1 MTTPP
6 VLLFAGEY
14 PPSNHHGGSILLRRL
29 LDKYPSERLIVITST
44 EGMAASSAN
53 NLLDCQHI
61 VMPNFRHVPVPRTL
75 AILLE
80 LASVASRTLWRN
92 RPHRAQAIVSIVQG
106 RYYLA
111 AALAAWL
118 GSVPHIIIVHD
129 NFLSRHIG
137 PSGLTRRVKRY
148 LTRKVLQQAAHIYT
162 VSAEMQRIV
171 SRECGVNAEIQMPA
185 TTGPMQI
192 SAGDFPSALGL
203 RILFA
208 GQVTYTVRDS
218 LNLLVAVIKSGQLE
232 KRGLQKATLHLCAAI
247 TDADMRN
254 FGWLHEDV
262 ICRGWLSQSELR
274 SELATA
280 DILFLP
286 YSFRES
292 ARDAVESA
300 FPSKTADYLAAGKPL
315 LVFGPAYS
323 TLVRYASEWGFAEV
337 VTECDASSLMAGI
350 VNLASSETYRRQ
362 LAARSAVA
370 FQANHDI
377 QQQRARF
384 YEVLETT
391 TGAGLTKETRL
402 SMARSA
408 DGSDRVDR

>member
-29 LDKYPSERLIVITST
+29 LDKHPSERLIVISSL

-53 NLLDCQHI
+53 HLLDCQHI
-61 VMPNFRHVPVPRTL
+61 AMPDFRQAPVPRPL

-80 LASVASRTLWRN
+80 LGSVASRILWSH
-92 RPHRAQAIVSIVQG
+92 RPQRAQAIVTIVQG

-118 GSVPHIIIVHD
+118 GAVPHITIVHD

-137 PSGLTRRVKRY
+137 PSGLGRRVKRY
-148 LTRKVLQQAAHIYT
+148 LTRKVLQKAAHIYT
-162 VSAEMQRIV
+162 VSAEMQRLV
-171 SRECGVNAEIQMPA
+171 WTECGVHAEIQMPA
-185 TTGPMQI
+185 TTAPKQI
-192 SAGDFPSALGL
+192 PAGDFPTGPVLNKRGL
-203 RILFA
+203 KILFA

-218 LNLLVAVIKSGQLE
+218 LDLMVALIKSGQLE
-232 KRGLQKATLHLCAAI
+232 KCGLHKATLHLCAAI
-247 TDADMRN
+247 TDTDMRN
-254 FGWLHEDV
+254 FDWLHEDV
-262 ICRGWLSQSELR
+262 VCRGWLPQSEL
-274 SELATA
+274 SDELATA

-286 YSFRES
+286 YSFREI
-292 ARDAVESA
+292 ARDAVETA

-323 TLVRYASEWGFAEV
+323 TLVRYASQWGFAEV

-350 VNLASSETYRRQ
+350 VNIASSETYRRQ
-362 LAARSAVA
+362 LTAKAEVA
-370 FQANHDI
+370 FLANHEI
-377 QQQRARF
+377 QHQRARF
-384 YEVLETT
+384 YEMLETA
-391 TGAGLTKETRL
+391 TGARPTRKL
-402 SMARSA
+402 A
-408 DGSDRVDR
+408 